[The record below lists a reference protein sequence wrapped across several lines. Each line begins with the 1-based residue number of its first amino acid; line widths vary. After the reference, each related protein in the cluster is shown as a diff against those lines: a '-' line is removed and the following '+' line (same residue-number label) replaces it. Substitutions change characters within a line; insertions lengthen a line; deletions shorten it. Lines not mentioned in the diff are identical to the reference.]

1 MIKIII
7 IIKEGDKMSV
17 TRHSF
22 QRDAVLNELSSRFDH
37 PTAEEVYFSVKK
49 EISNI
54 SLATVYR
61 NLNFLT
67 ENGKAVRFNVNGT
80 DRFDATVETH
90 YHFVC
95 NRCGKVSDVE
105 EIETKQML
113 TDAEKKVG
121 GKISSHS
128 LTFFGICKEC
138 IEEKI

>member
-1 MIKIII
+1 
-7 IIKEGDKMSV
+7 MSV
-17 TRHSF
+17 TRYSA
-22 QRDAVLNELSSRFDH
+22 QREAVLKELSSRYDH
-37 PTAEEVYFSVKK
+37 PTAEDIYFSVKK

-54 SLATVYR
+54 SLATIYR
-61 NLNFLT
+61 NLTFLSD
-67 ENGKAVRFNVNGT
+67 NGKAIRFNVNGT

-128 LTFFGICKEC
+128 LTFFGICKNC
-138 IEEKI
+138 AEEKI